1 MTLQELYTRID
12 GNYDHAV
19 QIMRM
24 EKLISRYVLKFPS
37 SDLNGSLME
46 AAKSMD
52 PTQLF
57 ERAHAMKGV
66 CANMGFDKLAE
77 AVGEITEEFRPGNQR
92 KYTDAFLEVHK
103 VHLRKSAFI
112 RTQIFSGSALAEL
125 CGIALMLSGPF
136 SGSKRRGR
144 FAQ

>member
-46 AAKSMD
+46 AARSMD

-57 ERAHAMKGV
+57 ESAHAMKGV

-77 AVGEITEEFRPGNQR
+77 AVGEITEEFRPGNPR
-92 KYTDAFLEVHK
+92 KYTDAEIKDKLA
-103 VHLRKSAFI
+103 RI
-112 RTQIFSGSALAEL
+112 NDMYQRTID
-125 CGIALMLSGPF
+125 GIHAYEQSL
-136 SGSKRRGR
+136 
-144 FAQ
+144 

>member
-24 EKLISRYVLKFPS
+24 EKLISRYVLKFPA

-46 AAKSMD
+46 AARSMD

-66 CANMGFDKLAE
+66 CANMGFDRLAE
-77 AVGEITEEFRPGNQR
+77 AVGEITEEFRPGNPR
-92 KYTDAFLEVHK
+92 KYTDAEIKDKLA
-103 VHLRKSAFI
+103 RI
-112 RTQIFSGSALAEL
+112 NDMYQRTID
-125 CGIALMLSGPF
+125 GIHAYEQSL
-136 SGSKRRGR
+136 
-144 FAQ
+144 